1 MDEQNFQSSTYGAD
15 RLPTLRDIV
24 TPLFRRRKLV
34 VLAFLTVVL
43 GTILGIILL
52 PKNYEAK
59 MKILV
64 KRERVD
70 AAVSPGRDTPL
81 ANPGDV
87 TEEELNSEVEL
98 LKSRDLLE
106 KVVVS
111 CNLQDSRPGAMWNR
125 LFPTAVAL
133 GTDPRPDNAKDVS
146 EAVANLEKKLD
157 VEPLKRR
164 T

>member
-1 MDEQNFQSSTYGAD
+1 MIDMDEQNFQSSAYGSD

-24 TPLFRRRKLV
+24 TPIFRHRKLV
-34 VLAFLTVVL
+34 LLTFLSLVL

-52 PKNYEAK
+52 PKDYEAK

-70 AAVSPGRDTPL
+70 AAVSPGRDVVL
-81 ANPGDV
+81 ANPGGV

-106 KVVVS
+106 KVVIS
-111 CNLQDSRPGAMWNR
+111 CDLQDTRP
-125 LFPTAVAL
+125 
-133 GTDPRPDNAKDVS
+133 
-146 EAVANLEKKLD
+146 
-157 VEPLKRR
+157 
-164 T
+164 